1 MISFRT
7 ARRGFLLVVGLAALC
22 GSFGSGQDGSKECI
36 VSSLTAATALHAPA
50 VSAADSGSTRYDQ
63 AIQKS
68 SHNAYGRAEPL
79 FDQLVWHGIRS
90 IELDVHAS
98 KAGRPAPNGDWF
110 VYHED
115 YPLLRDTSC
124 NALSDCLGQLKAF
137 HDAVPDHDVVTVW
150 VDAKET
156 FGGDRTREDLDALL
170 ARQIGR
176 DAIVTPRDL
185 MNGCPSASSVRD
197 AVTPRTSPSG
207 ENACSFPT
215 LDSLRGKFIF
225 AITGGTLCSDG
236 PVASYAGAT
245 PRDRAAF
252 AAPNVDRS
260 CTMASYDQKPDIVF
274 FNMAFDDRAHARA
287 VRNRGLLARIYGR
300 GIPGGIDTAADFEAA
315 QAAGAQHIATD
326 MVNADRDAWAMVNPL
341 RAALKLDRFPFSGT
355 HLSDPF
361 TTFAVRAI
369 SGDIWANADDFWFSY
384 QDDPDDAVYQTFVS
398 VPSSHVESFAKG
410 CLVAR
415 ANTSPGAPN
424 VSVCRTFDE
433 HAPRVQM
440 RATQDGPTIPIT
452 MPLISGVSE
461 ETPPFLRM
469 AVTAKG
475 HGSDVVADASVDGK
489 HWQTIAHVSVG
500 VPLPLRGIGVSSHGS
515 SPVRAVFGNVVRS
528 RPGEV
533 ASTVISPFTSSKAI
547 GRQARGELLA
557 AAPAP
562 KP

>member
-1 MISFRT
+1 MN
-7 ARRGFLLVVGLAALC
+7 
-22 GSFGSGQDGSKECI
+22 
-36 VSSLTAATALHAPA
+36 
-50 VSAADSGSTRYDQ
+50 AADSGSTRYDQ
-63 AIQKS
+63 VIQKS

-79 FDQLVWHGIRS
+79 FDQIVWHGIRS

-98 KAGRPAPNGDWF
+98 KAGRPAPVGDWF

-115 YPLLRDTSC
+115 FPMFRDTSC
-124 NALSDCLGQLKAF
+124 NALSDCLVQLKAF

-150 VDAKET
+150 IDAKET
-156 FGGDRTREDLDALL
+156 FAGDRTREALDDLL
-170 ARQIGR
+170 AKQIGR

-185 MNGCPSASSVRD
+185 VNGCSGATSVRD

-207 ENACSFPT
+207 ESACSFPT
-215 LDSLRGKFIF
+215 LDALRGKFIF
-225 AITGGTLCSDG
+225 AITGGTLCNGGS
-236 PVASYAGAT
+236 PVASYAGAET
-245 PRDRAAF
+245 RERTAF

-260 CTMASYDQKPDIVF
+260 CSMASYDQKPDVVF

-341 RAALKLDRFPFSGT
+341 RAALKLDRFPFGPA

-384 QDDPDDAVYQTFVS
+384 QDDPSDAVYQTFVS

-415 ANTSPGAPN
+415 ANTTPGAPN
-424 VSVCRTFDE
+424 VSVCRTFDG

-440 RATQDGPTIPIT
+440 RATQDGPTIPII

-475 HGSDVVADASVDGK
+475 SGSEVVADASVDGK
-489 HWQTIAHVSVG
+489 HWHTIAHVAVA
-500 VPLPLRGIGVSSHGS
+500 VPLPFRGIGVSSHGS
-515 SPVRAVFGNVVRS
+515 SAVRAVFGNVLRS
-528 RPGEV
+528 HPGEV
-533 ASTVISPFTSSKAI
+533 ATTVVSPFTSSKAI

-557 AAPAP
+557 TAPSP
-562 KP
+562 KD